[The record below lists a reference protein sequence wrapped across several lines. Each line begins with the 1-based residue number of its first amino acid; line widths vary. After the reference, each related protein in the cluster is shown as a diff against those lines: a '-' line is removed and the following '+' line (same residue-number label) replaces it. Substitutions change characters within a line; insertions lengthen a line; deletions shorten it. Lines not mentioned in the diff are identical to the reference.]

1 MMGELCAIFI
11 IKNDS
16 STAAPQSEKTDGFC
30 EHRRVIYEPAV
41 KIAMRDQVLA
51 IATSEDACESDRD
64 AYVAAVVKITENK

>member
-1 MMGELCAIFI
+1 MGESCAIFI

-30 EHRRVIYEPAV
+30 EHNRVIDEPAV

-51 IATSEDACESDRD
+51 IATSEYACESDRD

>member
-1 MMGELCAIFI
+1 MMGESCAIFI

-30 EHRRVIYEPAV
+30 EHRRVIDEPAV

-51 IATSEDACESDRD
+51 IATGEDACESDRER
-64 AYVAAVVKITENK
+64 ICRGSGFE